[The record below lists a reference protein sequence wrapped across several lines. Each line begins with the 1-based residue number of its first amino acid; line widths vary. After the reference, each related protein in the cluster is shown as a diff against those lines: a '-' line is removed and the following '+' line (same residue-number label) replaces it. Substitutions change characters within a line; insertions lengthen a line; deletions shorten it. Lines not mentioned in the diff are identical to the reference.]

1 MLDRPGLRLERGLAI
16 NDMDDFVTQQ
26 EFTKEWRSLLAQA
39 EGDRDPIIDIDV
51 PDDEDDWV
59 LPDLDDVYVIGE
71 R

>member
-1 MLDRPGLRLERGLAI
+1 MEFAI

-26 EFTKEWRSLLAQA
+26 EFTKEWRSLLAQT

>member
-1 MLDRPGLRLERGLAI
+1 LLDRPGLRLERGLAI